1 MAQGLPD
8 QPPRGQ
14 RYRGPLRAVIFDWAG
29 TVLDYGSRAP
39 VIAVM
44 QTFESLEV
52 PVTVDE
58 ARGPMG
64 RAKRDHLRAMLE
76 TPRIAEAWRQS
87 HGEEPTEKSVDR
99 IYEAFL
105 ATQTE
110 VIAAHCELIPGC
122 LAAIEHCRQRGLRLG
137 SSTGYTK
144 ALMDLVMSAAA
155 EQGLTFD
162 AMLCADDVPDGRP
175 APWMCLENARRLGV
189 YPVQALVAV
198 DDTTVGIEAGLNAG
212 MWTVGV
218 AKSGN
223 LVGLSLAELNRLAPA
238 MQQARVASA
247 RRQLDAA
254 GAHFVI
260 DSVADLPAALDKIEA
275 TLQAGATP

>member
-1 MAQGLPD
+1 MAQDSAEPQRGLH
-8 QPPRGQ
+8 
-14 RYRGPLRAVIFDWAG
+14 YRGPLRAVLFDWAG

-44 QTFESLEV
+44 QTFESLGV
-52 PVTVDE
+52 PVTVQE

-64 RAKRDHLRAMLE
+64 MAKRDHLRAMLQ
-76 TPRIAEAWRQS
+76 TPRVAQAWRASQ
-87 HGEEPTEKSVDR
+87 GDEPTEASVDR
-99 IYEAFL
+99 IYHAFL
-105 ATQTE
+105 ATQAE

-122 LAAIEHCRQRGLRLG
+122 LATIEHCRRRGLRLG

-144 ALMDLVMSAAA
+144 ALMDVVTSVAA

-162 AMLCADDVPDGRP
+162 AMLCADDVPAGRP
-175 APWMCLENARRLGV
+175 APWMCLENARQLGV
-189 YPVQALVAV
+189 YPVQAIVAV

-218 AKSGN
+218 SRSGN
-223 LVGLSLAELNRLAPA
+223 LVGLSLAEVNRLWPA
-238 MQQARVASA
+238 EQGARIASA
-247 RRQLDAA
+247 KRQLDAA

-260 DSVADLPAALDKIEA
+260 DTVADLPPVLDKIEA
-275 TLQAGATP
+275 DLRAGATP